1 MLTGFQR
8 EFWVWDHI
16 TKSPEVLLSS
26 DRHSAYFYIDP
37 INESTGTAGVRG
49 TKGFTEGEHYWEVVF
64 LEPPC
69 GTSVMIGVGTENV
82 ALHRSNFEYI
92 DLIGFDKESWGLSYK
107 GTAWH
112 GGQKVQYCEPFFDKT
127 TVIGCHLNLYKGTLA
142 FSVNGTYM
150 GVAFTGVNSVSGPLY
165 PIVSSTASETEL
177 GLGEQYCR
185 YLTLQEK
192 CLQTI
197 KRHLEYDDSVD
208 CLPLPKVFKS
218 SIKNI

>member
-1 MLTGFQR
+1 MIIHYKINVQKKCWG
-8 EFWVWDHI
+8 
-16 TKSPEVLLSS
+16 KSTT
-26 DRHSAYFYIDP
+26 
-37 INESTGTAGVRG
+37 INFFFLVST
-49 TKGFTEGEHYWEVVF
+49 
-64 LEPPC
+64 
-69 GTSVMIGVGTENV
+69 
-82 ALHRSNFEYI
+82 
-92 DLIGFDKESWGLSYK
+92 GFDKESWGLSYK

-218 SIKNI
+218 SIKNIWTRVLIVFNLLFVLILNCWLICD